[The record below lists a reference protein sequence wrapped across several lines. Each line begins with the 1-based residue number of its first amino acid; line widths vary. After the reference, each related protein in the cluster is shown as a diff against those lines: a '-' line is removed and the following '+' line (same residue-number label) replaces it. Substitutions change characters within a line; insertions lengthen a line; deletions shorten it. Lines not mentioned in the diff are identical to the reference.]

1 MAKKVDRQFQNLTEE
16 LQYVLVRSRRRTISL
31 VVQNDGQLEIRCPL
45 NYPRRQI
52 DHFVR
57 SKAGW
62 INKKRQ
68 ENCNIITIQALPAEE
83 KSQACLQI
91 HNHFQQIAAGFAEKS
106 PLGLR
111 IRDQKSR
118 WGSCSSRGQISI
130 NCRSI
135 HLPLAL
141 RQYIILHELCHL
153 VHLNHSAHFWHL
165 LESYLPE
172 AKKRRLEL
180 SRYRL
185 A

>member
-1 MAKKVDRQFQNLTEE
+1 MARKIDRQTPNSTDE
-16 LQYVLVRSRRRTISL
+16 LQYVLVRSRRKTLSL
-31 VVQNDGQLEIRCPL
+31 VVQNDGQLEIRCPM
-45 NYPRRQI
+45 NYPRWQI

-68 ENCNIITIQALPAEE
+68 ENSSIITIQALPAED
-83 KSQACLQI
+83 KAQACLQI
-91 HNHFQQIAAGFAEKS
+91 QNHFQQIAAGFSEKY
-106 PLGLR
+106 PNGLR

-130 NCRSI
+130 NCRSV
-135 HLPLAL
+135 HLPPAL

-153 VHLNHSAHFWHL
+153 VHLNHSTKFWQL
-165 LESYLPE
+165 LETYLPE
-172 AKKRRLEL
+172 AKKRRQEL

-185 A
+185 S